1 MKLRR
6 LRQQDAERM
15 IEWMHD
21 PFVVETMHTDFMSKR
36 IEDCRFFID
45 NSICGRDIHMAIADD
60 NDVYKGTVSLKH
72 ISGGAAEF
80 AIVLCRDAMGKGY
93 SIWAMNEI
101 LKMGFDDMGLEEIYW
116 CVAANNS
123 RAIRFYDKNHF
134 KRVDAKE
141 INHLMGYSKKQ
152 IDSYIWYKKKKYD
165 YTKELVYI

>member
-45 NSICGRDIHMAIADD
+45 NSICGRDIHMAIVDD
-60 NDVYKGTVSLKH
+60 SDVYMGTVSLKH
-72 ISGGAAEF
+72 ISGESAEF

-101 LKMGFDDMGLEEIYW
+101 LKKGFDDMGLEEIYW

-152 IDSYIWYKKKKYD
+152 IDSYIWYMKKKSKGCNY
-165 YTKELVYI
+165 E

>member
-1 MKLRR
+1 MILRR
-6 LRQQDAERM
+6 LRHQDAERM

-21 PFVVETMHTDFMSKR
+21 PVVVAAMHTDFMSKG

-45 NSICGRDIHMAIADD
+45 NSIGATDIHMAIADD
-60 NDVYKGTVSLKH
+60 SDVYMGTVSLKH
-72 ISGGAAEF
+72 ISEGTAEF

-93 SIWAMNEI
+93 AIWAMNEI

-152 IDSYIWYKKKKYD
+152 IDSYIWYKKKK
-165 YTKELVYI
+165 E

>member
-15 IEWMHD
+15 IEGMHD
-21 PFVVETMHTDFMSKR
+21 PFVVEKMHTDFMSKR

-72 ISGGAAEF
+72 ISGGSAEF
-80 AIVLCRDAMGKGY
+80 AIALCRDAMGKGY